1 MPKIVD
7 HDARREQIAEAAW
20 QIIARDGFDKLT
32 MRRIAAE
39 VGTTHS
45 AFARYFPDKESLLMA
60 AFLRTRELADTTI
73 AARTAG
79 RHGIDALREFCLAV
93 LPFGD
98 NGTLHAR
105 VGLAFWNHAAQHR
118 PFWKTQREHAQRWRT
133 SIMTMLEEAREA
145 GEIPAHIDLT
155 TASDEIAAA
164 NMGWQTIK
172 LLMPEFATDER
183 MRASLDT
190 LLSSIG
196 STTHPSDGRAATHTA
211 SRDTEAPEHPT
222 APALAHIPEVTAQ

>member
-20 QIIARDGFDKLT
+20 QIIARDGFDQLT

-45 AFARYFPDKESLLMA
+45 ALARYFPDKESLLMA

-73 AARTAG
+73 AARTSG
-79 RHGIDALREFCLAV
+79 RTGIDALREFCLAV

-98 NGTLHAR
+98 SGTLHAR

-133 SIMTMLEEAREA
+133 SIMRMLEEAREA
-145 GEIPAHIDLT
+145 GEIPERIDLT

-190 LLSSIG
+190 LLASIG
-196 STTHPSDGRAATHTA
+196 SASRPTGDRAAGHDA
-211 SRDTEAPEHPT
+211 DAPLR
-222 APALAHIPEVTAQ
+222 APGPLAEVVVP